1 MEVKKVAVLTSG
13 GDCQA
18 MNATINIL
26 VRVAQR
32 KDIKVLGVMMGYK
45 GLYEN
50 NFVELD
56 LKSVENISS
65 LGGSIL
71 KTSRFPEF
79 KEEKV
84 VEKCVKNLKFRH
96 VDALIIIGG
105 DGSYKGAKLLM
116 DSGIN
121 VICIPGTI
129 DNDLRY
135 TSKCLGFDTAV
146 NNACAYI
153 ENVKQTM
160 DAMNRGVVFEVMGK
174 YCGDIA
180 LYTASA
186 TACDIVAVPEKP
198 VSEKEIIEKTLWCV
212 KNLHRPPT
220 IVIAEKIF
228 DVKELAEKLTKLAKV
243 DIKYSVVGYI
253 QRGGEPS
260 VEDKT
265 LAMQFGVKAI
275 DLLEK
280 GVKNRAIG
288 IKNNNVFD
296 VALEDALNA
305 DYNFNYELLNLFYM
319 LSSLKEES

>member
-18 MNATINIL
+18 MNATVNIL
-26 VRVAQR
+26 VRVAQS
-32 KDIKVLGVMMGYK
+32 KDIKIYGVLMGYK
-45 GLYEN
+45 GLYDN

-56 LKSVENISS
+56 LGVVENISS

-71 KTSRFPEF
+71 KTSRFVEF
-79 KEEKV
+79 KEEEV
-84 VEKCVKNLKFRH
+84 VEKCVENIQKRH
-96 VDALIIIGG
+96 IDAVIIIGG

-116 DSGIN
+116 DRGIN
-121 VICIPGTI
+121 VICIPATI

-135 TSKCLGFDTAV
+135 TNKCLGFDTAV
-146 NNACAYI
+146 NNACDYI

-160 DAMNRGVVFEVMGK
+160 DAMNRGVVFEVMGR

-186 TACDIVAVPEKP
+186 TACDIIAVPEKP
-198 VSEKEIIEKTLWCV
+198 VSEQEIIEKTLWCV

-220 IVIAEKIF
+220 IVIAEKMF
-228 DVKELAEKLTKLAKV
+228 DVKELAEKLTKESKI

-253 QRGGEPS
+253 QRGGKPS

-265 LAMQFGVKAI
+265 LAMQFGVRAI

-296 VALEDALNA
+296 VKLDEALSAE
-305 DYNFNYELLNLFYM
+305 YNFNYELLNLFYM
-319 LSSLKEES
+319 LNS

>member
-18 MNATINIL
+18 MNATVNIL
-26 VRVAQR
+26 VRVAQS
-32 KDIKVLGVMMGYK
+32 KDIKIYGVLMGYK
-45 GLYEN
+45 GLYDN

-56 LKSVENISS
+56 LGVVENISS

-71 KTSRFPEF
+71 KTSRFVEF
-79 KEEKV
+79 KEEEV
-84 VEKCVKNLKFRH
+84 VEKCVENIQKRH
-96 VDALIIIGG
+96 IDAVIIIGG

-116 DSGIN
+116 DRGIN
-121 VICIPGTI
+121 VICIPATI

-135 TSKCLGFDTAV
+135 TNKCLGFDTAV
-146 NNACAYI
+146 NNACDYI

-160 DAMNRGVVFEVMGK
+160 DAMNRGVVFEVMGR

-186 TACDIVAVPEKP
+186 TACDIIAVPEKP
-198 VSEKEIIEKTLWCV
+198 VSEQEIIEKTLWCV

-220 IVIAEKIF
+220 IVIAEKMF
-228 DVKELAEKLTKLAKV
+228 DVKELAEKLTKESKV

-253 QRGGEPS
+253 QRGGKPS

-265 LAMQFGVKAI
+265 LAMQFGVRAI

-296 VALEDALNA
+296 VKLDEALSAE
-305 DYNFNYELLNLFYM
+305 YNFNYELLNLFYM
-319 LSSLKEES
+319 LNS

>member
-18 MNATINIL
+18 MNATVNIL
-26 VRVAQR
+26 VRVAQS
-32 KDIKVLGVMMGYK
+32 KDIKIYGVLMGYK
-45 GLYEN
+45 GLYDN

-56 LKSVENISS
+56 LGVVENISS

-71 KTSRFPEF
+71 KTSRFVEF
-79 KEEKV
+79 KEEGV
-84 VEKCVKNLKFRH
+84 VEKCVENLQKRH
-96 VDALIIIGG
+96 IDAVIIIGG

-116 DSGIN
+116 DKGVN
-121 VICIPGTI
+121 VICIPATI

-135 TSKCLGFDTAV
+135 TNKCLGFDTAV
-146 NNACAYI
+146 NNACDYI

-160 DAMNRGVVFEVMGK
+160 DAMNRGVVFEVMGR

-186 TACDIVAVPEKP
+186 TACDIIAVPEKP
-198 VSEKEIIEKTLWCV
+198 VSEQEIIEKTLWCV

-220 IVIAEKIF
+220 IVIAEKMF
-228 DVKELAEKLTKLAKV
+228 DVKELAEKLTKVSKI

-253 QRGGEPS
+253 QRGGKPS

-265 LAMQFGVKAI
+265 LAMQFGVRAI

-296 VALEDALNA
+296 VKLDEALSAE
-305 DYNFNYELLNLFYM
+305 YNFNYELLNLFYM
-319 LSSLKEES
+319 LNS

>member
-18 MNATINIL
+18 MNATVNIL
-26 VRVAQR
+26 VRVAQS
-32 KDIKVLGVMMGYK
+32 KDIKIYGVLMGYK
-45 GLYEN
+45 GLYYN

-56 LKSVENISS
+56 LGVVENISS

-71 KTSRFPEF
+71 KTSRFVEF
-79 KEEKV
+79 KEEEV
-84 VEKCVKNLKFRH
+84 VEKCVENIQKRH
-96 VDALIIIGG
+96 IDAVIIIGG

-116 DSGIN
+116 DRGIN
-121 VICIPGTI
+121 VICIPATI

-135 TSKCLGFDTAV
+135 TNKCLGFDTAV
-146 NNACAYI
+146 NNACDYI

-160 DAMNRGVVFEVMGK
+160 DAMNRGVVFEVMGR

-186 TACDIVAVPEKP
+186 TACDIIAVPEKP
-198 VSEKEIIEKTLWCV
+198 VSEQEIIEKTLWCV

-220 IVIAEKIF
+220 IVIAEKMF
-228 DVKELAEKLTKLAKV
+228 DVKELAEKLTKESKI

-253 QRGGEPS
+253 QRGGKPS

-265 LAMQFGVKAI
+265 LAMQFGVRAI

-296 VALEDALNA
+296 VKLDEALSAE
-305 DYNFNYELLNLFYM
+305 YNFNYELLNLFYM
-319 LSSLKEES
+319 LNS